1 LTSGYLQ
8 RSDVIE
14 ILIKSKPAT
23 VVPIVQQRDYF
34 VHWVL
39 AQKRTV
45 VVQHC
50 LDLFAMKSYR
60 RRNVA
65 LLILLTMVV
74 TFVVVAIAVTF
85 EIETICNLNCC
96 LSLPAFAHFVEWRRQ
111 VAVVEVH
118 LVWCSVVGILINC
131 LQHKQVNQS
140 L

>member
-1 LTSGYLQ
+1 VDIYKEAMSL
-8 RSDVIE
+8 E
-14 ILIKSKPAT
+14 IIKRSKPAT
-23 VVPIVQQRDYF
+23 VVPIVQLPNYF

-50 LDLFAMKSYR
+50 LYLFAMKSYR

-65 LLILLTMVV
+65 LLILLTMVA
-74 TFVVVAIAVTF
+74 TFVVAAITVTF

-96 LSLPAFAHFVEWRRQ
+96 LSPPAFVHFVEWRQQ

-118 LVWCSVVGILINC
+118 LVWCSVVVILINC